1 MLMPLLSGAVIMAY
15 LAIAVF
21 FLRFWTQSR
30 DRLFGFFALAFTLLG
45 LNGAALTLL
54 AMDDERRYYLYL
66 VRLFSFLLI
75 LYAIW
80 DKNRARDGDTPE
92 VEPRPA
98 PAKTKGP

>member
-1 MLMPLLSGAVIMAY
+1 MLTPLLNGATMMAY
-15 LAIAVF
+15 LASALF

-45 LNGAALTLL
+45 INSGGLSVLAAN
-54 AMDDERRYYLYL
+54 DERRYYLYL

-80 DKNRARDGDTPE
+80 DKNRAGH
-92 VEPRPA
+92 RP
-98 PAKTKGP
+98 K